1 MVEVCPR
8 CGMTFAREEGFFL
21 GAFVVNFGL
30 VLVLVALYIALG
42 LALTLPEPPPGKLAA
57 GAMVVAT
64 LVPIAFYPNSRTVWS
79 AIDLWM
85 KPLEPGEVAAA
96 EQARSGV
103 NDQATP

>member
-1 MVEVCPR
+1 M
-8 CGMTFAREEGFFL
+8 
-21 GAFVVNFGL
+21 
-30 VLVLVALYIALG
+30 
-42 LALTLPEPPPGKLAA
+42 
-57 GAMVVAT
+57 
-64 LVPIAFYPNSRTVWS
+64 PIAFYPNSRTVWS